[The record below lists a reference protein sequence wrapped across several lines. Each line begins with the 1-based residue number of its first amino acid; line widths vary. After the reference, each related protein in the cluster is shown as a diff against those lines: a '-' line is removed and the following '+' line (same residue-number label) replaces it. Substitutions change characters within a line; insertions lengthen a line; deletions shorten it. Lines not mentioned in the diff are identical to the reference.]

1 MNKEKLIQEQ
11 RTIEAMKNGFMGLEG
26 KPASVAKRLGYAI
39 LQQGSGDFQQSFVKD
54 FYGVYGDEDDMPTM
68 DDNDIVNEIGFSF
81 DGYGRGVNM
90 SIVVMHMNADIT
102 VNYEGRVVYKESG
115 GELMSYVP
123 NGEWEGKLESFYIDS
138 LSVDKVKRAKDAK
151 VMASLADTKRNE
163 ILNRLRDKWGV

>member
-26 KPASVAKRLGYAI
+26 KPASVAKRLGYPI
-39 LQQGSGDFQQSFVKD
+39 LQQGSGDFQQSFIDD
-54 FYGVYGDEDDMPTM
+54 FYGVYGDEDEMPTM
-68 DDNDIVNEIGFSF
+68 DENDVVNEIGFSF

-90 SIVVMHMNADIT
+90 SIVVMHMNSDIT

-123 NGEWEGKLESFYIDS
+123 GELWENKLESFYIDA
-138 LSVDKVKRAKDAK
+138 LSIDKVNKAKMSK
-151 VMASLADTKRNE
+151 KMTSIADIKRND
-163 ILNRLRDKWGV
+163 ILNRLRDKWGI